1 MGSGP
6 TAVAEA
12 CTAGVQRRGAA
23 EWCGELRQR
32 TSSAR
37 LVSFCAVASSYTCS
51 PKEAVGKAWP
61 VFSLKPGCFSY
72 GCGGMPPAEAGS
84 RTPPDE
90 AAARPAA
97 PARPPSSRRVNV
109 GGRAGGVQQC
119 AAVRSCAS
127 AILCEGRRWSEG
139 VAVPGKHREE
149 RRKGGTSEVPYC
161 LGV

>member
-127 AILCEGRRWSEG
+127 AMLRRAE
-139 VAVPGKHREE
+139 VPGRPRTE
-149 RRKGGTSEVPYC
+149 KGGESGSHQSLEMIGRGVRSE
-161 LGV
+161 